1 MNKTQYMERFN
12 ELRNRWIGALKTLK
26 SVSTQTLYS
35 LLEPDNDSKF
45 FESVDSFKDCVDG
58 EVQFI
63 DFQMLAIEYLLEYK
77 NQNEPKIKTEPY
89 IPNTGTWPFGPLDN
103 DQIQKLTKPNTIP
116 TTSPMWPLG
125 PVITYSTQPNITYT
139 QDNITSTS
147 IAPATSISPDRSAW
161 RCIDCEFF
169 DGHDMCCHHE
179 NFGTIIR
186 QSLDNCVKHNLRREK
201 LKQ

>member
-1 MNKTQYMERFN
+1 MNKTQYMEKFD
-12 ELRNRWIGALKTLK
+12 ELRKGWIALLKNLK
-26 SVSTQTLYS
+26 SIPTKDLYF

-45 FESVDSFKDCVDG
+45 FESVDSFKDCIEG
-58 EVQFI
+58 TLFS

-77 NQNEPKIKTEPY
+77 KQNKQKITTEPY
-89 IPNTGTWPFGPLDN
+89 KPNTGTWPFVPLDN
-103 DQIQKLTKPNTIP
+103 DQIQKLTNPNTIP
-116 TTSPMWPLG
+116 TTSPTWPLG
-125 PVITYSTQPNITYT
+125 PVITYSDQPNITYT
-139 QDNITSTS
+139 NDNITSTS
-147 IAPATSISPDRSAW
+147 IAPDRSAF

-201 LKQ
+201 LEQ